1 MLRRLLIAYFTFIFL
16 FGSISRLLAQG
27 SLSSPDAAELHR
39 LIQPHLPH
47 SLADNNKP
55 ADKFDIPI
63 SLNQKEDPVI
73 FSIPGFHS
81 LGCIKCHKGKSLH
94 FKAANKMR
102 RVLAKLK
109 VIKPELKEIPLRQY
123 IIQSWSDSLLA
134 PHQLAHTT
142 FDTIRISPAAILID
156 GKAYQG
162 ATHLHESLHLTQSF
176 VGLANE
182 LEAYSLNII
191 SDPRFLLLNFPYFE
205 DVVKTFFITNFSNI
219 LNAFYSRPVQEKLNV
234 PQETQWFLASFNE
247 GQLEQLRLAIAEMG
261 PLLDEISRLNQ
272 KYPREIAYLS
282 EQAGNPAL
290 LLEIIAANRLIIPD
304 SGLAEE
310 TQRKAFDLFDI
321 QMNKKDNTR
330 LGYKINRKKEAF
342 LFIQSQL
349 EIKQPATH
357 LILYFKYLKQRFVIQ
372 EGEINLN
379 VGQDQDFN
387 SYTLAKIK
395 GIQKMSS
402 YKNLS
407 QIERDAAKKL
417 IEEITFT
424 LKPDINKNPK
434 PAIK

>member
-1 MLRRLLIAYFTFIFL
+1 MVRRLLIAYFTFIFL
-16 FGSISRLLAQG
+16 FGSVSRLFAQEY
-27 SLSSPDAAELHR
+27 LSSPDAAELHR
-39 LIQPHLPH
+39 LIKPHLPH
-47 SLADNNKP
+47 SLADGKTP
-55 ADKFDIPI
+55 ADRSNISI

-94 FKAANKMR
+94 FKAADKMR

-156 GKAYQG
+156 DKAYQG

-182 LEAYSLNII
+182 LEAYSLNIM

-205 DVVKTFFITNFSNI
+205 DVIKTFFITDFANI

-234 PQETQWFLASFNE
+234 PQETQWFLAPFDE
-247 GQLEQLRLAIAEMG
+247 DQLEQLKLAIAEMG

-272 KYPREIAYLS
+272 KYPRQIAYLS

-290 LLEIIAANRLIIPD
+290 LLEIIAAHRLIIPN

-310 TQRKAFDLFDI
+310 TQRKAFDLFDL

-349 EIKQPATH
+349 GIKQPAIQ
-357 LILYFKYLKQRFVIQ
+357 LILYFKYLKQRFFKQ
-372 EGEINLN
+372 EGEIDLN
-379 VGQDQDFN
+379 MGQDQDFN
-387 SYTLAKIK
+387 SYTLAKID

-424 LKPDINKNPK
+424 LKHGINKNSEPT
-434 PAIK
+434 IK

>member
-1 MLRRLLIAYFTFIFL
+1 
-16 FGSISRLLAQG
+16 
-27 SLSSPDAAELHR
+27 
-39 LIQPHLPH
+39 
-47 SLADNNKP
+47 
-55 ADKFDIPI
+55 
-63 SLNQKEDPVI
+63 
-73 FSIPGFHS
+73 
-81 LGCIKCHKGKSLH
+81 
-94 FKAANKMR
+94 MR

-109 VIKPELKEIPLRQY
+109 LIKPELKKIPLRQY

-156 GKAYQG
+156 DKAYQG

-205 DVVKTFFITNFSNI
+205 DVIKTFFITDFSNI

-234 PQETQWFLASFNE
+234 PQETQWFLAPFNE
-247 GQLEQLRLAIAEMG
+247 DQLEKLRLTIAEMS
-261 PLLDEISRLNQ
+261 PLLDEISRLNK

-282 EQAGNPAL
+282 EQAGNSAL
-290 LLEIIAANRLIIPD
+290 LLEIIAANRLRIPD

-310 TQRKAFDLFDI
+310 TQRKAFDLFDL

-349 EIKQPATH
+349 KIKQPATH
-357 LILYFKYLKQRFVIQ
+357 LILYFKYLKQRFVQQ
-372 EGEINLN
+372 EGEIDLN

-387 SYTLAKIK
+387 SYTLAKIE

-424 LKPDINKNPK
+424 LKPDINKNPE

>member
-1 MLRRLLIAYFTFIFL
+1 MVRRLLIVCCAFIFL
-16 FGSISRLLAQG
+16 FGNSVPGLFAQET
-27 SLSSPDAAELHR
+27 LPNTDAAELHQ
-39 LIQPHLPH
+39 LIQSHLPH
-47 SLADNNKP
+47 SLPDGKP
-55 ADKFDIPI
+55 PVDRFDASI
-63 SLNQKEDPVI
+63 SLNLKEDPVL

-81 LGCIKCHKGKSLH
+81 LGCVKCHKGQSLH
-94 FKAANKMR
+94 FRAASRLR
-102 RVLAKLK
+102 RVLTRLK
-109 VIKPELKEIPLRQY
+109 SIQPELTQIPLRQY
-123 IIQSWSDSLLA
+123 IIQSWSDALLA

-156 GKAYQG
+156 EKAYQG
-162 ATHLHESLHLTQSF
+162 ATHLHESLHLTQDF

-205 DVVKTFFITNFSNI
+205 DVIKTFFITNFSNT
-219 LNAFYSRPVQEKLNV
+219 LKAFYSHPIQEKLNV

-247 GQLEQLRLAIAEMG
+247 DQLKQLRLAIAEMS

-282 EQAGNPAL
+282 EQTGNPAL

-357 LILYFKYLKQRFVIQ
+357 LILYFKYLKQRFVQQ
-372 EGEINLN
+372 EGEIDLN
-379 VGQDQDFN
+379 MGQDQDFN
-387 SYTLAKIK
+387 SYTLAKIED
-395 GIQKMSS
+395 IQKMSS

-407 QIERDAAKKL
+407 QIERDAAKRL

-424 LKPDINKNPK
+424 LKPDINKNP
-434 PAIK
+434 